1 MPTLYQTGQRIDHYR
16 IIRQF
21 NPGISSHVY
30 LAKDTQTDQQVV
42 LKFPIDDLV
51 GGADSYKSYL
61 REKEIGAILDHPGIQ
76 HHLNQDERRKEDYL
90 VLEYLEGRML
100 RIVLYEDGVAS
111 LTTPQVIQL
120 IISICEALAYA
131 HTRGVIHR
139 DIKPE
144 NIIVLN
150 TGEVKIIDFGIAL
163 LQTKQGR
170 IRRFLPAP
178 LIGTPNYMAPELF
191 WGKRGSPQ
199 TDIYAVGIIF
209 YELLCGQIP
218 FQRKDEFTYMNPQMA
233 YDPPSILSVKPDLSP
248 ALASVVMRTIRRDP
262 QKRYARMQ
270 DLLYDLNHLDK
281 VIPVEY
287 SPDPPQTGGKY
298 RQLIAFGLVTLIIFT
313 LMIAFGFL
321 AQSVHSVAH

>member
-1 MPTLYQTGQRIDHYR
+1 MPTLYQNGQRIDHYT
-16 IIRQF
+16 IVRQF
-21 NPGISSHVY
+21 SPSASSRVY
-30 LAKDTQTDQQVV
+30 LAKDRQTNQQVV

-51 GGADSYKSYL
+51 GGADSYKSYQ
-61 REKEIGAILDHPGIQ
+61 REKKIGTFLDHPGIQ
-76 HHLNQDERRKEDYL
+76 HHLNQDEQRQEDYL
-90 VLEYLEGRML
+90 VLEYLEGRVL
-100 RIVLYEDGVAS
+100 RTVLYEDGVDS
-111 LTTPQVIQL
+111 LSTPRVIQL

-144 NIIVLN
+144 NIIVMN

-163 LQTKQGR
+163 LQAKQGR

-199 TDIYAVGIIF
+199 TDIYAVGIIL

-233 YDPPSILSVKPDLSP
+233 YDPPSILSVNPDLCP
-248 ALASVVMRTIRRDP
+248 ALATVVMRTIRRNP
-262 QKRYARMQ
+262 QKRYAQMQ
-270 DLLYDLNHLDK
+270 DLLHDLTHLDK

-298 RQLIAFGLVTLIIFT
+298 RQLIAFGLVTLLIF
-313 LMIAFGFL
+313 LFLISFGFL
-321 AQSVHSVAH
+321 AQFAHSVAH